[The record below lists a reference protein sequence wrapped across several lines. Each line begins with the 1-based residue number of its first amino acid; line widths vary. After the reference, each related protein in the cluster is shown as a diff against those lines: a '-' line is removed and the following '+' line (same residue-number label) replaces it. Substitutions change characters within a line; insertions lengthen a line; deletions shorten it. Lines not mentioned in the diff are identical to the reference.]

1 MAGFNQRPAFY
12 IGLKTIYTAHL
23 FSVGQETREKKQATM
38 KRFIRV
44 LINIAI
50 ANMSTYLLWS
60 AFSFWIYL
68 ETKSVLVL
76 SVLSGTY
83 MLLVTF
89 SSMFFGTIVDKHKKK
104 HVMMGASLAT
114 MVLLLVA
121 SAIYISSDKAA
132 IADMSSPLF
141 WLFSLPLLLSALTG
155 NLRGIALSTTV
166 SILVPKEDYARA
178 NGLIGTIQ
186 GFGMIA
192 NMVFSGVIVGFLGMD
207 WAIYITLLL
216 SGSMLLHLFFISIPE
231 EHIVHDANLKQKQI
245 DFRGAF
251 RAIHYV
257 PGLLALIFF
266 TTFNNFIGGAF
277 AVLLDPYGLTLFPV
291 EVWGII
297 LGFTG
302 IGFIIGG
309 LMIGKLGLGK
319 NPLRSL
325 LAGYVIISLI
335 CIFFTLREW
344 SALFVGGMFLYML
357 IVPLVEAGEQTII
370 QTVVPLTKQGRV
382 FGFAQT
388 VESAVTPIS
397 IFIIGP
403 LAQSSIIPYM
413 DGGAGKASFGWLL
426 GEGSTRGIAL
436 TFVFAGV
443 FMLMLSLFAFRTK
456 AYHLLSSSYEKK
468 SVKEV

>member
-1 MAGFNQRPAFY
+1 M
-12 IGLKTIYTAHL
+12 
-23 FSVGQETREKKQATM
+23 KKRTM
-38 KRFIRV
+38 NRFIRV
-44 LINIAI
+44 LINIAV
-50 ANMSTYLLWS
+50 ANTSAYLLWS

-68 ETKSVLVL
+68 ETKSILVL

-83 MLLVTF
+83 MLLVTI

-104 HVMMGASLAT
+104 NVMMGASLVT
-114 MVLLLVA
+114 MFLLLLA
-121 SAIYISSDKAA
+121 SAIFIFSDKAD
-132 IADMSSPLF
+132 IADMSSPVF
-141 WLFSLPLLLSALTG
+141 WLFSLPLLLGALTG

-166 SILVPKEDYARA
+166 SILVPKEDYGRA

-192 NMVFSGVIVGFLGMD
+192 NMVFSGLIIGFLGMD

-216 SGSMLLHLFFISIPE
+216 SAATLLDLFFIKVPE
-231 EHIVHDANLKQKQI
+231 EHIVHDAHLKQTQI

-319 NPLRSL
+319 KPLRSL

-335 CIFFTLREW
+335 CIIFTLREW
-344 SALFVGGMFLYML
+344 PVLFVGGMFLYML
-357 IVPLVEAGEQTII
+357 IVPVVEAGEQTII
-370 QTVVPLTKQGRV
+370 QTVVPLSIQGRV

-413 DGGAGKASFGWLL
+413 ESGSGKEAFGWML

-436 TFVFAGV
+436 TFVFAGL
-443 FMLMLSLFAFRTK
+443 FMLLLSLLAFRTK
-456 AYHLLSSSYEKK
+456 AYHILSSSYEKNMQ
-468 SVKEV
+468 KEA

>member
-1 MAGFNQRPAFY
+1 
-12 IGLKTIYTAHL
+12 
-23 FSVGQETREKKQATM
+23 M

-50 ANMSTYLLWS
+50 ANTSTYLLWS

-104 HVMMGASLAT
+104 KVMVGASLAT
-114 MVLLLVA
+114 MLLLLLA
-121 SAIYISSDKAA
+121 SAIFIYSDKAD
-132 IADMSSPLF
+132 IANMSSPLF

-166 SILVPKEDYARA
+166 SILVPKQDYARA

-192 NMVFSGVIVGFLGMD
+192 NMVFSGLIIGFLGMD

-216 SGSMLLHLFFISIPE
+216 SSATLLHLFFISVPE
-231 EHIVHDANLKQKQI
+231 GQIVHDANLMNTRI

-266 TTFNNFIGGAF
+266 TTFNNFIGGTF

-291 EVWGII
+291 EVWGVI

-309 LMIGKLGLGK
+309 LLIGKLGLGK
-319 NPLRSL
+319 KPLRSL
-325 LAGYVIISLI
+325 LTGYVIISLI

-344 SALFVGGMFLYML
+344 SVLFVGGMFLYML
-357 IVPLVEAGEQTII
+357 IVPVVEAGEQTII
-370 QTVVPLTKQGRV
+370 QTVVPLSKQGRV

-388 VESAVTPIS
+388 AEAGVTPIS

-413 DGGAGKASFGWLL
+413 ESGAGQQTFGWLL

-436 TFVFAGV
+436 TFVVAGL
-443 FMLMLSLFAFRTK
+443 FMVMLSLLAFRTK
-456 AYHLLSSSYEKK
+456 AYHILSSSYERNIEKDT
-468 SVKEV
+468 

>member
-1 MAGFNQRPAFY
+1 
-12 IGLKTIYTAHL
+12 
-23 FSVGQETREKKQATM
+23 M

-50 ANMSTYLLWS
+50 ANTGTYLLWS

-68 ETKSVLVL
+68 ETKSVLIL

-104 HVMMGASLAT
+104 EVMVGASLTT
-114 MVLLLVA
+114 MVLLLLA
-121 SAIYISSDKAA
+121 SAIYIYSDKAD
-132 IADMSSPLF
+132 IANMSSPLF

-166 SILVPKEDYARA
+166 SILVPKQDYARA

-192 NMVFSGVIVGFLGMD
+192 NMVFSGLIIGFLGMD

-216 SGSMLLHLFFISIPE
+216 SSATLLHLFFISVPE
-231 EHIVHDANLKQKQI
+231 EHIVHDANLKNTQI

-291 EVWGII
+291 EIWGVI

-309 LMIGKLGLGK
+309 LLIGKLGLGK
-319 NPLRSL
+319 KTLRSL
-325 LAGYVIISLI
+325 LTGYVIISLI

-344 SALFVGGMFLYML
+344 SVLFVGGMFLYML
-357 IVPLVEAGEQTII
+357 IVPVVEAGEQTII
-370 QTVVPLTKQGRV
+370 QTVVPLSKQGRV

-388 VESAVTPIS
+388 AEAAVTPIS

-413 DGGAGKASFGWLL
+413 ESGAGKQTFGWLL

-436 TFVFAGV
+436 TFVFAGL
-443 FMLMLSLFAFRTK
+443 FMLILSLLAFRTK
-456 AYHLLSSSYEKK
+456 AYRILSSSYERNIQKD
-468 SVKEV
+468 E